1 MFDYFTKEK
10 LKDKTLRDAA
20 KENPAIM
27 LDMVTML
34 QGDRRGFTD
43 EDIEEMDDDDIIDEV
58 YEHMRF
64 GAQGAGN
71 VFTVAKDLSHMR
83 NEQVPQAQRDSFS
96 RLYEAFEN
104 QGRKEGFFDAVGD
117 YALATVS
124 DPTTAASVG
133 AGILTGGTG
142 TAAIQAA
149 KIGGQRALLKKL
161 VRSTLLKNSLI
172 NAGVEGTIGLGAGH
186 LAEEVKEETK
196 KNVGEDYDYSLGNV
210 LTRGALSAGLG
221 GAITYGTGSLKNVG
235 FGFNPSVDKTL
246 KMLEEGEAAKGARL
260 KSAEDA
266 AEFTLK
272 KANSDKTPNDK
283 ATLEAITNKLKALDR
298 THVGLDP
305 VRVKK
310 GMQTPPKD
318 LSSLILNPT
327 VNSVDAVVGG
337 FDVST
342 LKRIA
347 AAGVELAQGLGR
359 YEEGGELIASKTV
372 KYKSEGVFEIVD
384 PEMTIRLTDKLAN
397 AFEKD
402 ALADRPTSIALDLV
416 ESIKDKYKLSNSQF
430 SALFAAEFSEAGK
443 KLNVASQIARSDR
456 RKALE
461 KLYES
466 TLNLSEYGVHVP
478 LTKEELA
485 ELKRLKELTTSW
497 DKTWGFL
504 RSVEDTRIGLMTSQV
519 ATTMRNTFF
528 GGIYVAMD
536 AGEAIMARSIAKATG
551 NPTAGAIVKPSL
563 SVINR
568 LVFNR
573 TESEAAIAMLEKE
586 FPKELANLF
595 NKRGMIESETAKL
608 AMDKRGYVGNKF
620 INFATKMNVLNS
632 FSDMQFKR
640 AVLLGNLDRRLG
652 TASNAE
658 EVGSS
663 IAEVM
668 RRGTWDK
675 VDKRVFDK
683 SVDEAYNKS
692 FQTQFGLKGES
703 ALSKGTKTGI
713 DLMKRSIVGTL
724 VLPFPRFVASQAKFI
739 NDYIPF
745 SFLYKGITQG
755 KEVYIDKTTGK
766 LVKKSAT
773 GTTMEEDIAKS
784 ITGVVAF
791 AAGINLAATKAKD
804 GYNFNELETFD
815 GSTANVQALLGPLAL
830 HAYAGDIFYRWWNG
844 MNLPKMKEMN
854 KQVTKLLVGTDLRAQ
869 GPIGNV
875 VESIYRQD
883 ADYFFKAMADLGA
896 SATYP
901 AAVLK
906 DVYGQL
912 DPRSAALP
920 ETRDA
925 QVMIFDLFGGLT
937 ELDRASFQRA
947 TRFLPDVPFMKGAP
961 LIGTDKT
968 ARQEMLD
975 EDKADRYDPYRY
987 DPFTTHPLYLKDP
1000 FISKQLQGA
1009 EKQPK
1014 KSLLQREMSRLQINT
1029 YEAYRTY
1036 GVKNPYLDIM
1046 TRMHMSSYVPKKY
1059 EQIIQSPLYRNMTD
1073 SEKREELLDALK
1085 AEASFTRENARKY
1098 FDAAEN
1104 KGDED
1109 ILFYMRGEYKDKI
1122 KSIDIDRINGLFE
1135 ERTGEKAN
1143 IEEQLK
1149 EARMNNDEAVELSL
1163 LMNILEIKKLYDKG
1177 SRAFTKA
1184 IVEDYDGKFGEQEID
1199 LGPDQ

>member
-58 YEHMRF
+58 YEHMRQ

-71 VFTVAKDLSHMR
+71 LFTVAKDLSHMG

-117 YALATVS
+117 YAAGVAF
-124 DPTTAASVG
+124 DPTTAVSIG

-142 TAAIQAA
+142 TAAVQAA
-149 KIGGQRALLKKL
+149 KIGGQQAILKKL
-161 VRSTLLKNSLI
+161 VKSTLLKNSLI

-221 GAITYGTGSLKNVG
+221 GVTTYGTGSFKTVG
-235 FGFNPSVDKTL
+235 ADRTL
-246 KMLEEGEAAKGARL
+246 KMLEEGEVAKGVRL

-359 YEEGGELIASKTV
+359 YEEGGKLIASKTV

-384 PEMTIRLTDKLAN
+384 PEMTVRLTDKLAN

-402 ALADRPTSIALDLV
+402 ALAETPTSIALDLV
-416 ESIKDKYKLSNSQF
+416 ASIKDKYKLSNSQF

-443 KLNVASQIARSDR
+443 KLNVASQIAKSDR

-466 TLNLSEYGVHVP
+466 TLNLSEYGVQVP
-478 LTKEELA
+478 LTKDELA
-485 ELKRLKELTTSW
+485 ELKRLKELATGW

-504 RSVEDTRIGLMTSQV
+504 RSVEDTRIGLMTSQI

-536 AGEAIMARSIAKATG
+536 AGEQVAANVVRKATG
-551 NPTAGAIVKPSL
+551 NLKGGNIFNAYRLTEGSL
-563 SVINR
+563 DVVNR
-568 LVFNR
+568 LTWNR

-595 NKRGMIESETAKL
+595 NKRGMIESETAKV
-608 AMDKRGYVGNKF
+608 AMDKRGYIGNKF

-632 FSDMQFKR
+632 FSDIQFKR
-640 AVLLGNLDRRLG
+640 AVLLGNLNRRLG

-663 IAEVM
+663 LVEVM
-668 RRGTWDK
+668 RKGTWDK

-784 ITGVVAF
+784 ITGV
-791 AAGINLAATKAKD
+791 AALSAGYFLASTKAKD

-830 HAYAGDIFYRWWNG
+830 HAYVGDIFYRYSSG

-854 KQVTKLLVGTDLRAQ
+854 KQVTKLLIGTDLRAQ

-875 VESIYRQD
+875 VESIFRQD
-883 ADYFFKAMADLGA
+883 ADYFFKAIADLGA

-901 AAVLK
+901 ASVLK

-925 QVMIFDLFGGLT
+925 QVMIFDVFGGLT

-947 TRFLPDVPFMKGAP
+947 TRFLPDVPFIEGSS
-961 LIGTDKT
+961 DKT

-1014 KSLLQREMSRLQINT
+1014 KSLLQKEMSRLQINT
-1029 YEAYRTY
+1029 YDAYRTY

-1059 EQIIQSPLYRNMTD
+1059 EQIIQSPLYKNMTD
-1073 SEKREELLDALK
+1073 SEKREELSDALK

-1104 KGDED
+1104 KGDEGV
-1109 ILFYMRGEYKDKI
+1109 LFYMRGEYKDKI
-1122 KSIDIDRINGLFE
+1122 KSIDINRINGLFE

-1149 EARMNNDEAVELSL
+1149 EARMNNDEAIELSL

-1177 SRAFTKA
+1177 SRGFTKA
-1184 IVEDYDGKFGEQEID
+1184 IVEDYDGKFGEELLD
-1199 LGPDQ
+1199 LGPEQ